1 MAAIQSPIVFHHNF
15 NIVLKKGVQKMSF
28 KVLTAEVFH
37 ETNTFSNHQTDE
49 ASFRNRFFLSGQ
61 TALKERANANTELA
75 GFVDASLAYDW
86 YMTHV
91 LSVNAGP
98 SGRVTQ
104 AAFNWFCDPIVER
117 ASEGFLNGELDG
129 ILLAL
134 HGAMVPDFCEDGE
147 GELLRRIRQ
156 VVDRSIPIAITLDL
170 HANVTDEMIELADII
185 ISYKT
190 YPHIDMRQ
198 IARQAGD
205 ILQQTM
211 AGTISPRTIMA
222 RAPMLEEV
230 NGGRTDT
237 GPMLARIEKALT
249 YEMEEDVFAVSINGG
264 FASADISEVGPT
276 VLVTGQ
282 GDFDAH
288 RRFAKSLADDI
299 WDKRHIVLNRYYSVE
314 EAAHHA
320 TSFESKNGPLIIA
333 DYADNPGAGAYGDS
347 TALLKALLEVNVG
360 NACFGPIVDPAVVEQ
375 LQLCK
380 IGSSVQIE
388 LGGKTDPTFGGG
400 PLAVKATL
408 LLLCNGNFV
417 GDGPMM
423 AGLKDSFGPSAVIRV
438 GGIDI
443 LITTLARQMLDLQQF
458 KTFGIEPEQKK
469 IVAIKSMQHFR
480 AAFEPIAGQ
489 VIVCDSGAL
498 CTPQYNRLPYQNV
511 ARPIFPL
518 DVDS

>member
-1 MAAIQSPIVFHHNF
+1 
-15 NIVLKKGVQKMSF
+15 MSF

-37 ETNTFSNHQTDE
+37 ETNTFSVHQTDE
-49 ASFRNRFFLSGQ
+49 TAFRNRFFLPSE
-61 TALKERANANTELA
+61 TALKERGDANTELA
-75 GFVDASLAYDW
+75 GFVDASHAYDW
-86 YMTHV
+86 NMTHV

-117 ASEGFLNGELDG
+117 ARDGFLNGESDGEFDG

-156 VVDRSIPIAITLDL
+156 VIDRSIPIAITLDL
-170 HANVTDEMIELADII
+170 HANVTAEMIELADII

-198 IARQAGD
+198 TARQAGE

-222 RAPMLEEV
+222 RIPMLEEV

-237 GPMLARIEKALT
+237 GPMLERIEKALA
-249 YEMEEDVFAVSINGG
+249 YETQEDVFAVSINGG

-288 RRFAKSLADDI
+288 QRFAQSLANNI
-299 WDKRHIVLNRYYSVE
+299 WDKRHIVLNRYCSVE

-320 TSFESKNGPLIIA
+320 TKYEPKNGPLVIA

-347 TALLKALLEVNVG
+347 TALLKALLEANVE
-360 NACFGPIVDPAVVEQ
+360 NTCFGPIVDGAAVEQ
-375 LQLCK
+375 LKLCK
-380 IGSSVQIE
+380 IGASVQIE
-388 LGGKTDPTFGGG
+388 LGGNTDPAFGGG
-400 PLAVKATL
+400 PLAVEATL
-408 LLLCNGNFV
+408 LLLSDGNFV

-423 AGLKDSFGPSAVIRV
+423 AGLKDSFGPSALIRV
-438 GGIDI
+438 DEIDI

-458 KTFGIEPEQKK
+458 KAFGIEPEQKK

-480 AAFEPIAGQ
+480 AAFEPMAGQ
-489 VIVCDSGAL
+489 VMVCDSGAL
-498 CTPQYNRLPYQNV
+498 CTPQYDRLPYKNV
-511 ARPIFPL
+511 RRPIFPL
-518 DVDS
+518 DDDS

>member
-1 MAAIQSPIVFHHNF
+1 M
-15 NIVLKKGVQKMSF
+15 
-28 KVLTAEVFH
+28 LTAEVFH

-49 ASFRNRFFLSGQ
+49 TAFRNRFFLPSEI
-61 TALKERANANTELA
+61 ALKERGDANTELA
-75 GFVDASLAYDW
+75 GFVDASHAYDW
-86 YMTHV
+86 HMTHV

-117 ASEGFLNGELDG
+117 ARDGFLNGESDGAFDG

-156 VVDRSIPIAITLDL
+156 VIDRSIPIAITLDL
-170 HANVTDEMIELADII
+170 HANVTAEMVKLADII

-190 YPHIDMRQ
+190 YPHVDMRK

-211 AGTISPRTIMA
+211 AGMISPCTIMA
-222 RAPMLEEV
+222 RVPMLEEV

-237 GPMLARIEKALT
+237 GPMLARIEKALA

-276 VLVTGQ
+276 VLVIGQ

-288 RRFAKSLADDI
+288 QRFAQAMADDI
-299 WDKRHIVLNRYYSVE
+299 WDKRHIVLNRYCSVE
-314 EAAHHA
+314 EAAHQAA
-320 TSFESKNGPLIIA
+320 TFESKHGPLVIA

-347 TALLKALLEVNVG
+347 TALLKALLEANVE
-360 NACFGPIVDPAVVEQ
+360 NACFCPIVDADVVEK

-388 LGGKTDPTFGGG
+388 LGGKTDPAFGGG
-400 PLAVKATL
+400 PLIVEATL
-408 LLLCNGNFV
+408 LLLCNGDFV

-423 AGLKDSFGPSAVIRV
+423 AGLKNSFGPSAVIRV
-438 GGIDI
+438 GEIDI

-458 KTFGIEPEQKK
+458 KTFGIEPEQKRV
-469 IVAIKSMQHFR
+469 VAIKSMQHFR
-480 AAFEPIAGQ
+480 AAFEPMAGQ

-498 CTPQYNRLPYQNV
+498 CTPQYDRMPYKNV
-511 ARPIFPL
+511 PRPIFPL
-518 DVDS
+518 DDSS